1 MEDVIHQWDNTAATY
16 VEDQERSE
24 FAESNK
30 AVIEARFRR
39 LNGESVLDLGCG
51 YGWYTD
57 FFARIGANAVGIDGS
72 EKMIGIA
79 RERYP
84 NLKFTLSDIEKPLPY
99 TDGCFDI
106 VFSNQVLMDIENADF
121 VISECERVLKSGGIL
136 YFGIVHPCFY
146 DSKWLKNAKDYRYAK
161 VMERYISSY
170 RLTNEFWGTAHF
182 HRPLSFYLNAAA
194 KHGFTLK
201 EVCEPV
207 SYDGVTKNNELPLFF
222 FAEFIKK

>member
-1 MEDVIHQWDNTAATY
+1 MGDVIQQWDNTAATY
-16 VEDQERSE
+16 VEDQERSD

-30 AVIEARFRR
+30 AVIGSRFQR
-39 LNGESVLDLGCG
+39 LNGECLLDLGCG

-57 FFARIGANAVGIDGS
+57 FFARIGANAVGVDGS
-72 EKMIGIA
+72 EKMIAIA

-84 NLKFTLSDIEKPLPY
+84 NLEFALADIEKPLPF
-99 TDGCFDI
+99 TDRCFEI

-121 VISECERVLKSGGIL
+121 VISECERILKSSGVF

-146 DSKWLKNAKDYRYAK
+146 DCKWLKDEKGYCYAK
-161 VMERYISSY
+161 ATERYISSY

-182 HRPLSFYLNAAA
+182 HRPLSFYLNTAV

-201 EVCEPV
+201 EVSEPV